1 MSQRC
6 RKTRVNERRAM
17 NRFASAAVT
26 NGRLAFFECLPIAHL
41 HEPEHSLDHL
51 EQAVFRS

>member
-1 MSQRC
+1 
-6 RKTRVNERRAM
+6 M